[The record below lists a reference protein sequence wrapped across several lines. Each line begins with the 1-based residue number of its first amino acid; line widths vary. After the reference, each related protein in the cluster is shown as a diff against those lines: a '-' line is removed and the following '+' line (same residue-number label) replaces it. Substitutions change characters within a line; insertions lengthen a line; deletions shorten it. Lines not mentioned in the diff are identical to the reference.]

1 MIEPDSDEDGDGA
14 GTRPQATTLQVTA
27 EAADAGERL
36 DRLIATRQ
44 PDLTRSRAKA
54 LIEAGRVGVA
64 GGETISEPSYRVK
77 PGQTFA
83 IFVPEPVAAIP
94 LPQHID
100 LDIVYEDADLIVVNK
115 PAGLVVHPAEGNPDG
130 TLVNALLAHCG
141 SSLSGIGG
149 VRRPGI
155 VHRLDKDT
163 TGLMVVAKNDAT
175 HQALAADLE
184 ARRVERVYQAL
195 VWGMPA
201 PREGEISGNIGRH
214 PVDRKRMAVLKR
226 GGRAALTRYRVV
238 RAVGAAASLLE
249 CRLATGRTH
258 QIRVHLASIGHP
270 VVGDPVYG
278 RATPARLARL
288 SPAGRTAAQAF
299 ERQALHAWQLSFRH
313 PGRGETMRWSVAP
326 PADMADLLEKMA
338 FSPAEPPRRSG
349 TQETAG

>member
-36 DRLIATRQ
+36 DRLIAARQ
-44 PDLTRSRAKA
+44 PGLTRSRAKA
-54 LIEAGRVGVA
+54 LIEAGRVGLA

-83 IFVPEPVAAIP
+83 IFVPEPETAVP
-94 LPQHID
+94 LPQHIP
-100 LDIVYEDADLIVVNK
+100 LEIVYEDEDLIVVNK

-163 TGLMVVAKNDAT
+163 TGLMVVAKNDTA

-201 PREGEISGNIGRH
+201 PREGEIAGNIGRH

-226 GGRAALTRYRVV
+226 GGRAALTRYRVA
-238 RAVGAAASLLE
+238 RAVGPAASLVE

-278 RATPARLARL
+278 RASPARLVRL
-288 SPAGRTAAQAF
+288 SPEARAAVRGF
-299 ERQALHAWQLSFRH
+299 RRQALHAWQLSLRH
-313 PGRGETMRWSVAP
+313 PRIGGIMRWEVGP
-326 PADMADLLEKMA
+326 PADMVDILEKIA
-338 FSPAEPPRRSG
+338 LSG
-349 TQETAG
+349 VAGGGTEGAAR

>member
-1 MIEPDSDEDGDGA
+1 MIEPDEDEDGDGA
-14 GTRPQATTLQVTA
+14 GPRPRGTAFELTA
-27 EAADAGERL
+27 EATDAGARL
-36 DRLIATRQ
+36 DRLIATRR

-54 LIEAGRVGVA
+54 LIEAGRVGFA
-64 GGETISEPSYRVK
+64 GGETISEPSHRVK

-83 IFVPEPVAAIP
+83 IFVPEPEPARPVPQAIP
-94 LPQHID
+94 
-100 LDIVYEDADLIVVNK
+100 LDIVYEDSDLIVVNK

-141 SSLSGIGG
+141 DTLSGIGG

-175 HQALAADLE
+175 HQQLAADLE

-195 VWGMPA
+195 VWGVPS
-201 PREGEISGNIGRH
+201 PREGEIAGHIGRH

-226 GGRAALTRYRVV
+226 GGRAALTRYRVS
-238 RAVGAAASLLE
+238 RAVGPAASLVE

-258 QIRVHLASIGHP
+258 QIRVHLTSIGHP

-278 RATPARLARL
+278 RTTPARLARL
-288 SPAGRTAAQAF
+288 SPEARAAVQGF
-299 ERQALHAWQLSFRH
+299 RRQALHAWQLSLRH
-313 PGRGETMRWSVAP
+313 PRTGETLRWEAPP
-326 PADMADLLEKMA
+326 PADMVDLLEKMA
-338 FSPAEPPRRSG
+338 LSG
-349 TQETAG
+349 FPGGGT